1 MQVASFR
8 CAPRIAA
15 CPGSPRHMVSLV
27 SAKCRGA
34 AVEMHE
40 AAEKSENDAA
50 ARQGVFMS
58 FAKRSLMSNSAESMR

>member
-1 MQVASFR
+1 MQVTSFQ

-15 CPGSPRHMVSLV
+15 CPGSPRHMVSLG

-40 AAEKSENDAA
+40 AAEKFGNDAA
-50 ARQGVFMS
+50 SRQGVFMS
-58 FAKRSLMSNSAESMR
+58 FAKRSLMSTSAENMR